1 MSTPFSNFLFFFF
14 QLCFSPKAYYNDIQY
29 PLEANT
35 MKILVI
41 EDEKMLA
48 ESIKSL
54 LERKGFQVET
64 VYDGETGAQFAEL
77 GIITS
82 RIRRS

>member
-1 MSTPFSNFLFFFF
+1 
-14 QLCFSPKAYYNDIQY
+14 
-29 PLEANT
+29 